1 MVFSLWRSA
10 GGNHLQYCGYYE
22 TDATEDVIE
31 EIVNSI
37 KKDNKLPIKDFA
49 PSVVAILRAR
59 GYTCE
64 EYKIR
69 SFGYTNR

>member
-10 GGNHLQYCGYYE
+10 GGNHLQYYGYYE

-37 KKDNKLPIKDFA
+37 KKDNKLPIKVFA
-49 PSVVAILRAR
+49 YIKLRIISWKM
-59 GYTCE
+59 YNFMF
-64 EYKIR
+64 KM
-69 SFGYTNR
+69 